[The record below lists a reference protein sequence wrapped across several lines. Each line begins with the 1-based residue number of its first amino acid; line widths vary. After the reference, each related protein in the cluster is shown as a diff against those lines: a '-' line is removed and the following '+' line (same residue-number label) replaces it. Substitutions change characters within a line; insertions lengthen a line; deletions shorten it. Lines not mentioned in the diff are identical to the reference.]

1 MNQEIK
7 FGFQLQNLLKTENV
21 KIDEPMKKHT
31 SFKVGGPADYLLTP
45 ESFEEVK
52 ELINLCKKN
61 MVPYYIVGNGTN
73 LLVKDGG
80 VRGVVIKLTKLN
92 KVNVDGE
99 YIRAECGASL
109 CSIAYESLK
118 YSLTGFE
125 FASGI
130 PGSVGGAVT
139 MNAGAYNGEMSHI
152 IESAVVLDNVG
163 SIKTLSKKELEL
175 SYRMSAVLKHNY
187 IVLEAYFKLTKGDQN
202 KIKARI
208 DELTNLRHEKQ
219 PLEYA
224 SAGSTFKRPEGR
236 FAAKLIDDCNLRGE
250 SVGDA
255 EVSMK
260 HTGFI
265 INKGNASAKDILELI
280 SIVQKKVKDRFDVD
294 LYTEVLIIG
303 ED

>member
-1 MNQEIK
+1 MNQKIE
-7 FGFQLQNLLKTENV
+7 FGLKLQKLLNIENI

-45 ESFEEVK
+45 ESFDQLK
-52 ELINLCKKN
+52 GLISLCN
-61 MVPYYIVGNGTN
+61 SYSVPYYIIGNGTN
-73 LLVKDGG
+73 LLVRDGG
-80 VRGVVIKLTKLN
+80 IRGVVIKLTKLN
-92 KVNVDGE
+92 KVSVNGE
-99 YIRAECGASL
+99 YIKAECGASL
-109 CSIAYESLK
+109 NSVAKETLK
-118 YSLTGFE
+118 YNLTGFE

-152 IESAVVLDNVG
+152 IESALVLDKDGNINTI
-163 SIKTLSKKELEL
+163 SNKDLEL
-175 SYRMSAVLKHNY
+175 SYRMSAILKYNY
-187 IVLEAYFKLTKGDQN
+187 IVLEALFKLTKGEKY
-202 KIKARI
+202 KIKGRI
-208 DELTNLRHEKQ
+208 DELTHLRKEKQ

-224 SAGSTFKRPEGR
+224 SAGSTFKRPVGH

-255 EVSMK
+255 EVSTK

-265 INKGNASAKDILELI
+265 INKGGASAKDILKLI
-280 SIVQKKVKDRFDVD
+280 SIVQKSVKDKFDVD